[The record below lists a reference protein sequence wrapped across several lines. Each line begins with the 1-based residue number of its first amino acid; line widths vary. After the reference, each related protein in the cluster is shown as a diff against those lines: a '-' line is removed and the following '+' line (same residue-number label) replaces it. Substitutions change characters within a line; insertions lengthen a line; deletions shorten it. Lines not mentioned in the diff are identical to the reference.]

1 MAGKN
6 SAAAAYLDTSFSYP
20 VRDPVWGNIML
31 SAGFKKI
38 VSSPVLQKMNRI
50 KQLGPTYLVYPGA
63 VHTRFNHSLGVYH
76 IGYRM
81 IRRLLTFDSCP
92 ALSEADVK
100 AFLCACLLHDL
111 GHFPYTHSLKELP
124 LKKHEAL
131 TAEYI
136 MADPLASI
144 IRIALEID
152 PAVPAAIVDTALP
165 TESATVQFFRN
176 ILSGS
181 LDPDKLDYL
190 TRDAFFCGVPYGTQ
204 DIDFVLDSIY
214 PHPENGIS
222 ILPSGIPAVENILF
236 SKYLMYKTVY
246 WHKGVRC
253 ATGMI
258 KKAIIAA
265 LSDGVLTPE
274 DLYGLDDESL
284 FIAGK
289 GGADLRLFDMV
300 HNRQLFKMTHEV
312 VFDDNNPAHIALL
325 DLKKRSAAEQAL
337 AEKLTAA
344 GIGCDSSSVIIDVPE
359 HITFETTLPVFENGS
374 FRTFSGSRGLENFSD
389 PLRRLRVFV
398 DPAVSDAIK
407 RAELKDF
414 KWI

>member
-31 SAGFKKI
+31 SPGFKKI

-63 VHTRFNHSLGVYH
+63 VHTRFIHSLGVYH

-81 IRRLLTFDSCP
+81 IRRLLAIDSCP
-92 ALSEADVK
+92 SLSEADVK

-131 TAEYI
+131 TGEYI
-136 MADPLASI
+136 MAEPLASL
-144 IRIALEID
+144 IRDALEID
-152 PAVPAAIVDTALP
+152 PAVPAAIVDTSLP
-165 TESATVQFFRN
+165 TENATVQFFRN

-190 TRDAFFCGVPYGTQ
+190 TRDAWFCGVPYGTQ
-204 DIDFVLDSIY
+204 DIEFVLSAIY
-214 PHPENGIS
+214 PHPEKGIS
-222 ILPSGIPAVENILF
+222 ILPAGIPAVENILF

-246 WHKGVRC
+246 WHKAVRC

-265 LSDGVLTPE
+265 LDSHLLTPQ

-284 FIAGK
+284 FLAGK
-289 GGADLRLFDMV
+289 GGSDLRLFDMV
-300 HNRQLFKMTHEV
+300 HSRQLFKMTYEV
-312 VFDDNNPAHIALL
+312 VFDDSNPEHTALL
-325 DLKKRSAAEQAL
+325 DLKKRGAAEKAL
-337 AEKLTAA
+337 AEKLSGT
-344 GIGCDSSSVIIDVPE
+344 GIECDSSCVIIDVPE

-398 DPAVSDAIK
+398 DPAVFDSIK
-407 RAELKDF
+407 SAGLKDF
-414 KWI
+414 RWI